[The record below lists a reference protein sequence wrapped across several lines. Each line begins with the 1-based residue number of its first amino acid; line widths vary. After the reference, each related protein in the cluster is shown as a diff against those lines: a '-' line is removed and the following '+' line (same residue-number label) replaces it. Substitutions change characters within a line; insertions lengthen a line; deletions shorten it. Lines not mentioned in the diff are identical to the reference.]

1 RFVVESVGSRHVSH
15 LSSQVRERIN
25 NVISKGHDVVLG
37 DANGA
42 DKAAQKFLH
51 EAGYRKVTV
60 YCSGDRPRNNLGQW
74 DLHPVAPPKSARGF
88 QFYAAKDR
96 EMAAAADFGLMIWDG
111 KSPGTVLNVLRLI
124 RAGKAV
130 VLIHGSAASFTL
142 KSTQDWD
149 TFLDGCSDEL
159 RIDLHDRATPEE
171 WQPGSTNPQ
180 AGLFTATPIASRVAE
195 QSVESVYAPKTSPAA
210 PG

>member
-1 RFVVESVGSRHVSH
+1 
-15 LSSQVRERIN
+15 
-25 NVISKGHDVVLG
+25 
-37 DANGA
+37 
-42 DKAAQKFLH
+42 
-51 EAGYRKVTV
+51 V

-111 KSPGTVLNVLRLI
+111 KSPGTVLNALRLI

-142 KSTQDWD
+142 KSTQDWEA
-149 TFLDGCSDEL
+149 FLDGCSDEL

-171 WQPGSTNPQ
+171 WQRDSTNPQ
-180 AGLFTATPIASRVAE
+180 PGLFSATPAASDVAE
-195 QSVESVYAPKTSPAA
+195 QAREHFANSPETPRPIHREPKQTCDN
-210 PG
+210 